1 MRSRNFAAKLGCGS
15 GNMIRGFL
23 QSALVARLGFDRLT
37 PYPTAVLA
45 AALLILV
52 VFATPSG
59 VGAAE
64 SGTAAAVS
72 VGTAF
77 DDFVTRHGGTDVI
90 GPALGNPAPM
100 GGEDGAYY
108 RNHRNFKLEY
118 WPEFAGTPYQVQPSL
133 LGIKA
138 TERFWFPTIRPFESE
153 ESVVYF
159 PETGHSVRFG
169 FLDFFRANG
178 GINLLG
184 YPISEEIAQDGITV
198 QYFQRGGLKYL
209 PDDPVPVQ
217 PMPLG
222 QEMATKAASPWRASV
237 VTEALPEVAPPGATI
252 RALVEITNTGSVAW
266 APTGD
271 ERFALSYHWKVDQP
285 IDTNGDSLQFAI
297 PNSVSPGGTT
307 TLQVDIPV
315 PDKQGLFSIIW
326 DARIGEAWLSDVGI
340 VGGSAHIQIGSQI
353 PQVRVGILEL
363 GPANDEDLQATISA
377 TAAFTINTISGT
389 EIASLNAEVRVV
401 TTYSDGLYKLEIS
414 GREPILV
421 TEPVLFTTLP
431 EGLMI
436 VDEIQPGSMYRGSF
450 EFRHSTKLESSWLI
464 NILPM
469 DDYLAGL
476 IEQGEYAP
484 WESLK
489 ASVITFRSYAVAVQS
504 RIRKKNLEPFDLA
517 SSTTR
522 TPSYFTRHQFY
533 VGVRRDYQ
541 GGRLRAA
548 IEETRGR
555 VITFEGAAIEAVYF
569 SQAGGRTYTWADTW
583 GPPGR
588 AWAIGVDDPISADW
602 TQIGHGVGMPLRS
615 ANALASQGY
624 AAEQILKKYYSG
636 VELGYAY

>member
-1 MRSRNFAAKLGCGS
+1 MRSEFQLTRLIGRLRFAPSAKAVLAV
-15 GNMIRGFL
+15 
-23 QSALVARLGFDRLT
+23 ALVA
-37 PYPTAVLA
+37 
-45 AALLILV
+45 LIV
-52 VFATPSG
+52 SAGPG
-59 VGAAE
+59 GIEAAE
-64 SGTAAAVS
+64 SGTPPGVS
-72 VGTAF
+72 VETAF

-90 GPALGNPAPM
+90 GPALGEATPL
-100 GGEDGAYY
+100 EVLEGAYY
-108 RNHRNFKLEY
+108 RNHRNFTLEY
-118 WPEFAGTPYQVQPSL
+118 RPDFAGTPYQVQPSL
-133 LGIKA
+133 LGVKA
-138 TERFWFPTIRPFESE
+138 AERLWFPTITPFESE

-184 YPISEEIAQDGITV
+184 YPISEEVKQDGITV

-209 PDDPVPVQ
+209 PGDPVPVQ

-222 QEMATKAASPWRASV
+222 QEMAAKAASPWRASV
-237 VTEALPEVAPPGATI
+237 VTEALPQVAPPGSTA
-252 RALVEITNTGSVAW
+252 RFLVEITNTGSIAW
-266 APTGD
+266 APTGG
-271 ERFALSYHWKVDQP
+271 ERFALSYYWKGDQP
-285 IDTNGDSLQFAI
+285 LDADGEPLRFAI
-297 PNSVSPGGTT
+297 PNSVAPGSVI

-315 PDKQGLFSIIW
+315 PDKPGQFTLFW
-326 DARIGEAWLSDVGI
+326 DGRVGESWLSDIGLVS
-340 VGGSAHIQIGSQI
+340 GSARIQVGNQI
-353 PQVRVGILEL
+353 PEVRVGILEL
-363 GPANDEDLQATISA
+363 GPANEEDLQATISA
-377 TAAFTINTISGT
+377 TAAFAVKTISGT
-389 EIASLNAEVRVV
+389 DIASLDAEVRVV
-401 TTYSDGLYKLEIS
+401 TTYSDGMYKLEIS
-414 GREPILV
+414 GREPVLV
-421 TEPVLFTTLP
+421 TEPVLFTTSP

-450 EFRHSTKLESSWLI
+450 EFRHSPKLESSWLI

-504 RIRKKNLEPFDLA
+504 RTRKKNLEPFDLA

-588 AWAIGVDDPISADW
+588 AWAIGVDDPISAGW

>member
-1 MRSRNFAAKLGCGS
+1 MAVFPVNMRSGLQLNKLARWLGVPFSNAALLATL
-15 GNMIRGFL
+15 I
-23 QSALVARLGFDRLT
+23 ALVAS
-37 PYPTAVLA
+37 A
-45 AALLILV
+45 APA
-52 VFATPSG
+52 G
-59 VGAAE
+59 VGATE
-64 SGTAAAVS
+64 SGSATDVS
-72 VGTAF
+72 VETAF

-90 GPALGNPAPM
+90 GPALGEATPL
-100 GGEDGAYY
+100 EIQEGAYY
-108 RNHRNFKLEY
+108 RNHRNFMLEY
-118 WPEFAGTPYQVQPSL
+118 RPDLAGTPYQVQPSL

-138 TERFWFPTIRPFESE
+138 TQRFWFPTIKPFESE

-159 PETGHSVRFG
+159 PETGHSLRFG

-209 PDDPVPVQ
+209 PSDPVPVQ

-222 QEMATKAASPWRASV
+222 QEMALRAASPWRASV
-237 VTEALPEVAPPGATI
+237 ITTALPQVAPPGSTARFLI
-252 RALVEITNTGSVAW
+252 EITNTGTVAW
-266 APTGD
+266 TPTGD
-271 ERFALSYHWKVDQP
+271 RQFTLSYHWKGDQP
-285 IDTNGDSLQFAI
+285 LDMNGDSLQFPI
-297 PNSVSPGGTT
+297 PNSVSPGSAI

-315 PDKQGLFSIIW
+315 PDKPGPFSIIW
-326 DARIGEAWLSDVGI
+326 DARIGESWLSDIGLVS
-340 VGGSAHIQIGSQI
+340 GSAQIRVGNQI
-353 PQVRVGILEL
+353 PEVRVGILEL

-377 TAAFTINTISGT
+377 TAAFTIKTLSGT
-389 EIASLNAEVRVV
+389 EIAALGAEVRVV
-401 TTYSDGLYKLEIS
+401 TTYSDGIYKLEIS
-414 GREPILV
+414 GRDPILV
-421 TEPVLFTTLP
+421 TEPVLFTTAP
-431 EGLMI
+431 GGLMI
-436 VDEIQPGSMYRGSF
+436 VDEIQPGSLYRGSF
-450 EFRHSTKLESSWLI
+450 EFRHSPKLESSWLI

-541 GGRLRAA
+541 GGRLREA

-555 VITFEGAAIEAVYF
+555 VITFEGAPIEAVYF

-615 ANALASQGY
+615 ANALAGQGY
-624 AAEQILKKYYSG
+624 VAEQILKKYYSG

>member
-1 MRSRNFAAKLGCGS
+1 
-15 GNMIRGFL
+15 MIRGFL
-23 QSALVARLGFDRLT
+23 RSALVTLLGFHRLT
-37 PYPTAVLA
+37 PFPTAVLA
-45 AALLILV
+45 AALLTFV
-52 VFATPSG
+52 AFAAPNR
-59 VGAAE
+59 VGAE
-64 SGTAAAVS
+64 ENGTAS
-72 VGTAF
+72 VISIQTAF

-100 GGEDGAYY
+100 GGEEGAYY

-118 WPEFAGTPYQVQPSL
+118 WPDLAGTPYQVQPSL
-133 LGIKA
+133 LGMKV
-138 TERFWFPTIRPFESE
+138 TERLWFPKIRPFESE

-209 PDDPVPVQ
+209 PSDPVPVQ

-222 QEMATKAASPWRASV
+222 QEMAAKAASGWSAAV
-237 VTEALPEVAPPGATI
+237 VTEALPEVAPPGSTA
-252 RALVEITNTGSVAW
+252 RFLVEITNTGSVAW

-271 ERFALSYHWKVDQP
+271 EQFALSYYWKGDQQ
-285 IDTNGDSLQFAI
+285 IDTNGDPLRFVI
-297 PNSVSPGGTT
+297 PNSVAPGSAIN
-307 TLQVDIPV
+307 LQVDIPV
-315 PDKQGLFSIIW
+315 PDKSGLFTIFW
-326 DARIGEAWLSDVGI
+326 DARVGESWLSNIGLVS
-340 VGGSAHIQIGSQI
+340 GSARIQVGNHM
-353 PQVRVGILEL
+353 PEVRVGILEL
-363 GPANDEDLQATISA
+363 GPANEEDLQATISA
-377 TAAFTINTISGT
+377 TAAFAIKTLSGT
-389 EIASLNAEVRVV
+389 EIASLDAEVRVV
-401 TTYSDGLYKLEIS
+401 TTYSDGTYKLEIS
-414 GREPILV
+414 GRDPILV
-421 TEPVLFTTLP
+421 TEPVLFTTSP
-431 EGLMI
+431 GGLMI
-436 VDEIQPGSMYRGSF
+436 VDEIQPGSLYRGSF
-450 EFRHSTKLESSWLI
+450 EFRHSPKLESSWLI

-541 GGRLRAA
+541 GGRLRQA

-555 VITFEGAAIEAVYF
+555 VITYDGAVIEAVYF

-588 AWAIGVDDPISADW
+588 AWAIGVDDPISAGW
-602 TQIGHGVGMPLRS
+602 TQVGHGVGMPLRS
-615 ANALASQGY
+615 ANALANQGY